1 MSEIEGVME
10 SMANELDLE
19 GVLPQSGRLVVEAS
33 AGTGKTYS
41 LTALVVRYVAERGLT
56 ASELLVVTF
65 TRAAA
70 AELRDR
76 TRRALLDARDVLE
89 SGEVPARHSWMRS
102 LLECSE
108 GEREVRLEHIQ
119 AAVSTFD
126 DATITTIHGFCQQAL
141 RQLGLRSGARLGS
154 ELVENVTDI
163 IDEVCRDLV
172 VQQLAPGSDR
182 LSWPGIGTNAPATV
196 LKRLR
201 EAVTALLNNP
211 GAVAAPGLGD
221 GATPRNGDTDERLR
235 AWVALVGEAVRR
247 VRDRRLDRHEL
258 GYDDLVTQL
267 RDAVVDIESGEEV
280 RRMLQSRYR
289 LVLVD
294 EFQDTDPVQWT
305 VFGTAFGDQSVVI
318 TVGDPKQ
325 AIYRFRGADVDAYL
339 RATSGVDKRDLRT
352 NYRSDQDLV
361 RATLGFI
368 GGVQL
373 GDPRIAVSHVRTPE
387 SASVRA
393 LPASEPL
400 HIRWVPRHAEWLGA
414 KGPTRERVFDKGTKT
429 RPADIRTLGNPVPAP
444 LARRAILGDL
454 ARTVVDLLERE
465 QIVKDDRS
473 RRVEPGDIAVL
484 VPSHSLAEQVVGVL
498 NRAGIPVVRTRTGSV
513 FATEAAQ
520 EWRVLLAAL
529 ERPSYAPAVRAAS
542 LGAFLHIE
550 PTQLDPDSADSAA
563 RVAVLQ
569 QKCAD
574 WAALLTNGSVLTWYH
589 HVRTAS
595 GVVEHLLAELTGER
609 ELTDLD
615 HIAELL
621 AAELPGV
628 GHSPTAVRRCL
639 EQFIADAATPDE
651 LGPQMRRI
659 DSDAAAVQVT
669 TLHASKGLQYPIVLI
684 PFSWTMPDNQ
694 GPLIYNRGTSRV
706 IDVATNQGWNGTDS
720 ASSEKGR
727 THHSTVERRADQLRL
742 LYVGLT
748 RGEHRT
754 IVWWAPA
761 KDSPRAALTTVLFDR
776 DVQGEP
782 QHTASELSVGPKGGI
797 TSNIPSFE
805 PTDDEVTTILAAIAE
820 RAPGCIAVSTVPART
835 PFVRWSGPAQ
845 AMAEVSL
852 SVAQPGDRVAKDD
865 AWRRWSFTGLLRTRH
880 EPWSPLSPVHVAP
893 VVGGLDEPGNLDDHL
908 DASSTV
914 STTQTAVPLA
924 EVAAGTAF
932 GTLVHEV
939 FELFDPMSSD
949 LNAELLDVVRDALR
963 RNRVPVDAGVLSRG
977 LALAATTPLGP
988 LANGLRLA
996 DIGKTERLAE
1006 LDFDLPLVA
1015 GSGRVAATDIGRILL
1030 DTLSPDDVMRNYAN
1044 ELAGGRFDLELAG
1057 FLQGSIDA
1065 VLRVPDAEGGHR
1077 YLVVDYKTNRL
1088 HARGAADPMASYRPD
1103 LLVPAMEHS
1112 DYPLQ
1117 ALLYSVAL
1125 HRYLRWRLPGYE
1137 PQLHLGGIAY
1147 LFVRGMVGP
1156 ATPTHDGVP
1165 YGVFAWRPPAAAVVG
1180 LDQLFTTGRAA

>member
-1 MSEIEGVME
+1 MSNNEEVMASE
-10 SMANELDLE
+10 SRELDLE
-19 GVLPQSGRLVVEAS
+19 GALPIGGRLVVEAS

-76 TRRALLDARDVLE
+76 TRRALLDAREVLA
-89 SGEVPARHSWMRS
+89 SGDVPARHAWMGS
-102 LLECSE
+102 LLKCSE
-108 GEREVRLEHIQ
+108 GEREVRLQHVQ

-141 RQLGLRSGARLGS
+141 RQLGLRSGTRLGS
-154 ELVENVTDI
+154 ELVEDVSSI
-163 IDEVCRDLV
+163 VDEVCRDLV
-172 VQQLAPGSDR
+172 VQQLAPGANA
-182 LSWPGIGTNAPATV
+182 LSWPGIGTNAPGTV

-211 GAVAAPGLGD
+211 GAVAVPGPAD
-221 GATPRNGDTDERLR
+221 GATPRNGDTADRLR
-235 AWVALVGEAVRR
+235 AWVDLVDEAVRR
-247 VRDRRLDRHEL
+247 VRHRRIDRHEL

-267 RDAVVDIESGEEV
+267 RDAVVDTESGDEV

-361 RATLGFI
+361 RGTLGLI

-387 SASVRA
+387 TASMRA

-400 HIRWVPRHAEWLGA
+400 HIRWVPRHPELLDG
-414 KGPTRERVFDKGTKT
+414 KEPTGERVIVKGTKS
-429 RPADIRTLGNPVPAP
+429 RPAEYRTIGNPVPAP

-465 QIVKDDRS
+465 DIVHDDRS

-513 FATEAAQ
+513 FATDAAQ
-520 EWRVLLAAL
+520 QWRVLLAAL
-529 ERPSYAPAVRAAS
+529 ERPSYAPSVRAAGM
-542 LGAFLHIE
+542 GAFLRIE
-550 PTQLDPDSADSAA
+550 PTQLDPDSEHSAA
-563 RVAVLQ
+563 RLAALQ
-569 QKCAD
+569 QQCAD
-574 WAALLTNGSVLTWYH
+574 WAALLADSPVLTWYH
-589 HVRTAS
+589 RVRTES
-595 GVVEHLLAELTGER
+595 GVVGHLLAELTGER

-639 EQFIADAATPDE
+639 EQFIADAETPDE
-651 LGPQMRRI
+651 SGPQMRRI

-684 PFSWTMPDNQ
+684 PFSWSMPDNR
-694 GPLIYNRGTSRV
+694 GPLIYNRGTGRV
-706 IDVATNQGWNGTDS
+706 IDVATNQGWNGNDRT
-720 ASSEKGR
+720 SSEKGR
-727 THHSTVERRADQLRL
+727 THQSTVERRGDQLRL
-742 LYVGLT
+742 LYVALT

-761 KDSPRAALTTVLFDR
+761 KDSSRAALTTVLFDR
-776 DVQGEP
+776 DAQGEP
-782 QHTASELSVGPKGGI
+782 QHTPSELIEGPRGGI
-797 TSNIPSFE
+797 TSHIPSFE
-805 PTDDEVTTILAAIAE
+805 PTDDEVAMYLAAIAA

-835 PFVRWSGPAQ
+835 PFVRWSGPTA
-845 AMAEVSL
+845 ASTEVPL
-852 SVAQPGDRVAKDD
+852 TVANPGDRVAKDE
-865 AWRRWSFTGLLRTRH
+865 AWRRWSFTGVLRTRN
-880 EPWSPLSPVHVAP
+880 EPWSPLHVAP
-893 VVGGLDEPGNLDDHL
+893 VAGGLDEPGNVDDSR
-908 DASSTV
+908 DTPSVPSAAR
-914 STTQTAVPLA
+914 TAVPLA

-939 FELFDPMSSD
+939 FEMFDPLSSD
-949 LNAELLDVVRDALR
+949 LDAELLDVVRAALR
-963 RNRVPVDAGVLSRG
+963 RHRVPVDAGVLARG
-977 LALAATTPLGP
+977 LALTATTPLGP

-996 DIGKTERLAE
+996 DIGKADRLAE
-1006 LDFDLPLVA
+1006 LDFDLPLVSGA
-1015 GSGRVAATDIGRILL
+1015 GRIAATDIGRVLL
-1030 DTLSPDDVMRNYAN
+1030 DTLAPDDVMRDYAN
-1044 ELAGGRFDLELAG
+1044 ELAGGRFDLQLAG

-1065 VLRVPDAEGGHR
+1065 VLRVPSTEGGYR

-1088 HARGAADPMASYRPD
+1088 HTRGAAEPLASYRPD

-1125 HRYLRWRLPGYE
+1125 HRYLRWRLPEYR
-1137 PQLHLGGIAY
+1137 PDVHLGGIAY

-1156 ATPTHDGVP
+1156 TTPTDGGTP
-1165 YGVFAWRPPAAAVVG
+1165 YGVFAWRPPAETIVA
-1180 LDQLFTTGRAA
+1180 LDRLFTTGRAA